1 MHNYYVYVWQFVFR
15 RTMIAD
21 MRFDRYRRG
30 EDRTFIVPILCFRAN
45 SFVATDDVCYFYRQR
60 EGSAM
65 HKRANVQVLK
75 DELSHRVDV
84 IEAIDNSGKRMPYRK
99 THWLEGY
106 CLRDY
111 LNLAERSANYSVDE
125 QRELVDWFYH
135 ELPRICRA
143 KDYSLMG
150 KVYARLYRVLNG
162 RLGRYIVAAF
172 IPKWLH
178 RAKIALLRPDRI
190 YKRLRRSP

>member
-60 EGSAM
+60 EGSAT

-84 IEAIDNSGKRMPYRK
+84 IEAIDKSGKRMPYRK

-111 LNLAERSANYSVDE
+111 LNLAERSANYSADE
-125 QRELVDWFYH
+125 QRELVAWFYH

-178 RAKIALLRPDRI
+178 RVKVALLRPDRI